1 MSEIDHNHEHEFG
14 TVKIDRSE
22 WAKIGLAL
30 VAHAVTVVVIL
41 AFMRSDISYNRRDID
56 QIRAE
61 QQRLQSQISE
71 LTQTLNTNLTRIA
84 SDVGEIKGRFSRE

>member
-1 MSEIDHNHEHEFG
+1 MTQSDHEHELG

-22 WAKIGLAL
+22 WVKIGLAL

-56 QIRAE
+56 QIRGE
-61 QQRLQSQISE
+61 QERIQEQISE
-71 LTQTLNTNLTRIA
+71 LTKTLNTNLTRIA
-84 SDVGEIKGRFSRE
+84 SDVGEIKGKLSRE